1 MSIWLWASKIWPRV
15 VLVGSI
21 IAFVGPAAAE
31 TLTLEQAIERALT
44 ADPRVEEKE
53 HLVMAAKA
61 LLQEAKGGGDLKVDL
76 NTFLGISPAID
87 GGFFKKNCPTPE
99 SNACV
104 RDDRFTLD
112 DGVSAWFRLEL
123 SLIKPLFTFGKIEN
137 YSEAANANI
146 AIKKADV
153 RLQRSEIIQ
162 DTKRAYFGHLT
173 AKDSRLFLQDIQQR
187 IDNALQLVGGWLD
200 EGEGDVKASDRY
212 ALESASALA
221 SKFISQAQ
229 GLEQV
234 SLDGLKVVTGIGL
247 DNELALADEHL
258 QPVALP
264 TESLPVLQARAAEK
278 RPEISQLSS
287 GLEARRALV
296 AANKAMLKPNVY
308 AGIVGLLSY
317 SPGRDRIDNPHLT
330 DPFNDYGVTP
340 VVGMQWSWE
349 TGRQSAKVA
358 QAQAK
363 LNALI
368 EKSSFAR
375 TGIAFQVAEQFNQMQ
390 AYYASVQSLR
400 KAAKA
405 ARRWMISSYTDFSA
419 GVEKVDGVISA
430 FQAYVLAYTEYLRT
444 VFEYNMYVA
453 RLEHVTGAYQ

>member
-1 MSIWLWASKIWPRV
+1 MSIWLRASKIWPRV

-21 IAFVGPAAAE
+21 IGCVGLVSAE
-31 TLTLEQAIERALT
+31 TFTLEQAIERALT

-61 LLQEAKGGGDLKVDL
+61 LLQEAQGGDGLKVDV
-76 NTFLGISPAID
+76 NTFLGISPGID
-87 GGFFKKNCPTPE
+87 GGFFKE
-99 SNACV
+99 SCVGELNKCV
-104 RDDRFTLD
+104 RDDRFTLE
-112 DGVSAWFRLEL
+112 DGISPWFYFKL

-137 YSEAANANI
+137 YSDAANANI
-146 AIKKADV
+146 AIKKAEV
-153 RLQRSEIIQ
+153 RLQRSEIIL
-162 DTKRAYFGHLT
+162 DTKKAYFGHLT

-187 IDNALQLVGGWLD
+187 IDNALQLVMDWLD
-200 EGEGDVKASDRY
+200 GGDGDVKVSDRY

-234 SLDGLKVVTGIGL
+234 SLSGLKVVTGIGL
-247 DNELALADEHL
+247 DNALSLADEHL
-258 QPVALP
+258 KPVTLP
-264 TESLPVLQARAAEK
+264 SETLPVLQARAAQM
-278 RPEISQLSS
+278 RPEISQLNA

-296 AANKAMLKPNVY
+296 AANKAMIKPNIY
-308 AGIVGLLSY
+308 AGIVGMLSY
-317 SPGRDRIDNPHLT
+317 SYGRDPIDNPHIS

-340 VVGMQWSWE
+340 LVGMQWSWE
-349 TGRQSAKVA
+349 TGRQPAKVA
-358 QAQAK
+358 QAQAE
-363 LNALI
+363 LSALI
-368 EKSSFAR
+368 AKSSFAR
-375 TGIAFQVAEQFNQMQ
+375 EGIAFQVAEQFNQMH
-390 AYYASVQSLR
+390 AYYDSVQSLR
-400 KAAKA
+400 KSAKA

-419 GVEKVDGVISA
+419 GIEKVDGVITA

>member
-1 MSIWLWASKIWPRV
+1 MSIWLRASKIWPMV
-15 VLVGSI
+15 VLTGGI
-21 IAFVGPAAAE
+21 IGFVGLTAAE

-61 LLQEAKGGGDLKVDL
+61 LLQEAKGADGLKVDL
-76 NTFLGISPAID
+76 NTFLGVSPTID
-87 GGFFKKNCPTPE
+87 GGFFNKNCTAE
-99 SNACV
+99 SNECV

-112 DGVSAWFRLEL
+112 DGVSPWFYIEL

-137 YSEAANANI
+137 YSEAANANV
-146 AIKKADV
+146 AIKEADV

-162 DTKRAYFGHLT
+162 DTKKAYFGHLT

-187 IDNALQLVGGWLD
+187 IDNALQLVNDWLD

-221 SKFISQAQ
+221 SKFISQAR

-234 SLDGLKVVTGIGL
+234 SLDGLRVVTGIGL
-247 DNELALADEHL
+247 GNALDLADKGL
-258 QPVALP
+258 KPVALP
-264 TESLPVLQARAAEK
+264 DETLPELQARAAQM
-278 RPEISQLSS
+278 RPEISQLNS

-296 AANKAMLKPNVY
+296 AANKAMIKPNVY

-317 SPGRDRIDNPHLT
+317 SHGRDVIDNPHIT
-330 DPFNDYGVTP
+330 DPFNDYGATP
-340 VVGMQWSWE
+340 VLGMQWSWE
-349 TGRQSAKVA
+349 TGRQPAKVA
-358 QAQAK
+358 QAQAE

-375 TGIAFQVAEQFNQMQ
+375 EGIAFQVAEQFHQMH
-390 AYYASVQSLR
+390 AYYDSVQSLR
-400 KAAKA
+400 KSAKA

-419 GVEKVDGVISA
+419 GIEKVEGVISA